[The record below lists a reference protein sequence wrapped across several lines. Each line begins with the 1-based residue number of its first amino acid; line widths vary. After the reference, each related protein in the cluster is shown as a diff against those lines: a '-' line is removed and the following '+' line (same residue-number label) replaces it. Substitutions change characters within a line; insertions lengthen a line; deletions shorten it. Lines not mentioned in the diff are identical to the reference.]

1 MHRRGFSTGLLATG
15 LAAPAILTGDKS
27 LANSAVDNDRLGS
40 EAVRQFSRVILLI
53 GLQRVVITYLLVANP
68 LALFGLD
75 LRAPVPQFNENRV
88 NLGRVPLLGSL
99 FRQPLSERFNPAV
112 FVGQVFLFQ
121 SLLMIMPQRGPVSK
135 ITRTV
140 IAHKNLSWEPKS
152 KPRKLRMSNIP
163 TLGTLQKRGTL
174 LGGAYQ
180 TKSELLVLLKP
191 SIIELES

>member
-1 MHRRGFSTGLLATG
+1 MHRRDFSTGLLATG
-15 LAAPAILTGDKS
+15 LAVPAILTGDKS
-27 LANSAVDNDRLGS
+27 QANSALDDDRLGN
-40 EAVRQFSRVILLI
+40 EAVRQFGRVILLI

-88 NLGRVPLLGSL
+88 NLGRVPLLGGL
-99 FRQPLSERFNPAV
+99 FRQPLSERFNPATL
-112 FVGQVFLFQ
+112 VGQVYLFQ
-121 SLLMIMPQRGPVSK
+121 SLLMITPLGRPVPK

-140 IAHKNLSWEPKS
+140 IAHRNLSWEPKP

-163 TLGTLQKRGTL
+163 SLGTLQKRGTL

-180 TKSELLVLLKP
+180 TKSELLILLKP